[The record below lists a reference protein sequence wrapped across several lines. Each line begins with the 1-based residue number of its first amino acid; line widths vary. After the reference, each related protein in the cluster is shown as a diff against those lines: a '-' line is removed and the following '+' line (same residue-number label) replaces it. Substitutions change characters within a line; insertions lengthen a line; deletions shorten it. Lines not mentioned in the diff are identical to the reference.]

1 MKVQITTD
9 VASECK
15 ERPQSSQFAAHIYV
29 LGNAYQ
35 RVLIL
40 KQGSDR
46 NIYIYMQIA
55 LHTIV
60 APG

>member
-1 MKVQITTD
+1 MKVQITTK
-9 VASECK
+9 VVSECK
-15 ERPQSSQFAAHIYV
+15 EQPQSSQFAAHIYV

-40 KQGSDR
+40 NQGSDR
-46 NIYIYMQIA
+46 NIYMQIA